1 METRDHAFHIN
12 QLYTTDRDLKDVRF
26 YPQHYRPL
34 PFFGDDGDTVDP
46 LCIERR
52 FTAAG
57 QWCFGRDIR
66 RAGDALITRCSSS
79 ARQLIS
85 VVYFSLTALP

>member
-57 QWCFGRDIR
+57 QWCFGRDTR
-66 RAGDALITRCSSS
+66 RAGYALITRCSSS

-85 VVYFSLTALP
+85 VVYVR

>member
-12 QLYTTDRDLKDVRF
+12 QLCTTDRDLKDVRF
-26 YPQHYRPL
+26 YPQYYRRL
-34 PFFGDDGDTVDP
+34 TFFGGDGDIVDP
-46 LCIERR
+46 FCIESR

-57 QWCFGRDIR
+57 QWCFGRDTR
-66 RAGDALITRCSSS
+66 RAGDALITCCSSS

-85 VVYFSLTALP
+85 VVYVR

>member
-26 YPQHYRPL
+26 YPPHYRPV
-34 PFFGDDGDTVDP
+34 PFFGDDGDPVDP

-57 QWCFGRDIR
+57 QWCFGVIPVAR
-66 RAGDALITRCSSS
+66 GTRVSL
-79 ARQLIS
+79 AVAAQL
-85 VVYFSLTALP
+85 AN

>member
-26 YPQHYRPL
+26 YPQHYRRL

-46 LCIERR
+46 LCIERH

-57 QWCFGRDIR
+57 QWCFGRDTR
-66 RAGDALITRCSSS
+66 RAGTRLSL
-79 ARQLIS
+79 AVAAQL
-85 VVYFSLTALP
+85 AN

>member
-12 QLYTTDRDLKDVRF
+12 QLYSTDRALKDVRF
-26 YPQHYRPL
+26 YPEHYRPL
-34 PFFGDDGDTVDP
+34 PFFGGDGDIVDP
-46 LCIERR
+46 RCIERR

-66 RAGDALITRCSSS
+66 RAGDALINRCSSS

-85 VVYFSLTALP
+85 VGYVR

>member
-26 YPQHYRPL
+26 YPQHYRRL

-46 LCIERR
+46 LCIERH

-66 RAGDALITRCSSS
+66 RAGDALITRCDSS

-85 VVYFSLTALP
+85 VVYVR